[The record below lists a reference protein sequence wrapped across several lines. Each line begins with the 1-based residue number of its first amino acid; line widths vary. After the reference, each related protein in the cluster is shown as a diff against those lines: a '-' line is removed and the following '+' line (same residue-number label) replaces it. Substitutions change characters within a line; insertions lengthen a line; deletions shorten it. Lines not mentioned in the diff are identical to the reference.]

1 MNEQPTFEIGADGID
16 VDKIVADIQ
25 ASVEAR
31 RARGDYAGPSIAR
44 AELQNLANLKD
55 ESEFLSFYL
64 ECLRQ
69 SAFVDIN
76 DYEIVER
83 RRVMSGLLV
92 TFKRLIWK
100 MLKFYTYRLWS
111 QQNQVNGL
119 LLTAVENLD
128 NQYRSRIKE
137 LEDRV
142 RELEGDRSGSSES
155 A

>member
-1 MNEQPTFEIGADGID
+1 MSEPAFQIGADGID
-16 VDKIVADIQ
+16 VDKIVAEIQ
-25 ASVEAR
+25 STVEAK
-31 RARGDYAGPSIAR
+31 RARGEYADPSIAR

-55 ESEFLSFYL
+55 ESEFLTFYL

-83 RRVMSGLLV
+83 RRAISGVLV
-92 TFKRLIWK
+92 FFKRLIWK
-100 MLKFYTYRLWS
+100 TLKFYTYRLWS

-128 NQYRSRIKE
+128 NQYRFRIKE
-137 LEDRV
+137 LEERV
-142 RELEGDRSGSSES
+142 QKLERRGADSSDS

>member
-1 MNEQPTFEIGADGID
+1 MSEPAFQIGADGID
-16 VDKIVADIQ
+16 VDKIVAEIQ
-25 ASVEAR
+25 ATVEAK
-31 RARGDYAGPSIAR
+31 RARGEYADPSIAR

-55 ESEFLSFYL
+55 ESEFLTFYL

-83 RRVMSGLLV
+83 RRAISGVLV
-92 TFKRLIWK
+92 FFKRLIWK
-100 MLKFYTYRLWS
+100 TLKFYTYRLWS

-128 NQYRSRIKE
+128 NQYRFRIKE
-137 LEDRV
+137 LEGRV
-142 RELEGDRSGSSES
+142 QKLERRGADSSDS

>member
-1 MNEQPTFEIGADGID
+1 MSEPAFQIGADGID
-16 VDKIVADIQ
+16 VDKIVAEIQ
-25 ASVEAR
+25 ATVEAK
-31 RARGDYAGPSIAR
+31 RARGEYADPSIAR

-55 ESEFLSFYL
+55 ESEFLTFYL

-69 SAFVDIN
+69 SAFVDII

-83 RRVMSGLLV
+83 RRAISGVLV
-92 TFKRLIWK
+92 FFKRLIWK
-100 MLKFYTYRLWS
+100 TLKFYTYRLWS

-128 NQYRSRIKE
+128 NQYRFRIKE
-137 LEDRV
+137 LEERV
-142 RELEGDRSGSSES
+142 QKLERRGADSSDS